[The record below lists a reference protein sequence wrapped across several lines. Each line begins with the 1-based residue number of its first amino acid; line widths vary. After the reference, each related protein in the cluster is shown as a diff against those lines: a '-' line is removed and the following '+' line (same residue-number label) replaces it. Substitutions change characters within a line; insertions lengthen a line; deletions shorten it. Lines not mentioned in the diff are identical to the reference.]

1 MLKEIGHRTK
11 ATWESLRPALR
22 AVLFVVY
29 DLTVS
34 VWLVSVGALLY
45 FDYLHKRP
53 MLWPLALLALV
64 LCVCLTGRNLAWF
77 RVVKLQKD
85 CIATL
90 TSNNNKL
97 LGLLFRSV
105 NLKSM
110 SLGEATIDPQHV
122 VCKVKVAFQEPDDP
136 SKMN

>member
-53 MLWPLALLALV
+53 MLWPLALLASV
-64 LCVCLTGRNLAWF
+64 LCVCLTFRNLAWF

-90 TSNNNKL
+90 ISNHKKL
-97 LGLLFRSV
+97 LEILIWSV
-105 NLKSM
+105 NLKGMSM
-110 SLGEATIDPQHV
+110 ADAAVEPQHV

-136 SKMN
+136 FKMN

>member
-1 MLKEIGHRTK
+1 MFKEIGHRTK

-22 AVLFVVY
+22 TVLFVVY

-53 MLWPLALLALV
+53 MLWPLALLASV
-64 LCVCLTGRNLAWF
+64 LCVCLTFRNLAWF

-90 TSNNNKL
+90 ISNNKKL
-97 LGLLFRSV
+97 LEILFCSV
-105 NLKSM
+105 NLKGMSM
-110 SLGEATIDPQHV
+110 ADAAVEPQHV